1 MNRASIKSDGTPEGT
16 YVVLDGVQLNNVQA
30 VNVDIV
36 AGELPIAKIK
46 LDVYID
52 ELIVDGAVNVY
63 TDAIARRRITDLEAI
78 ERVINLCGSG
88 AAQQLLEELIKVV
101 AAKTEDAKRNDTRS
115 TLRIEREQLPP
126 LPTCTCGA
134 FATVI
139 GGNGAVICRSCGRPL
154 APPSEQL
161 PARQQTPCACGTN
174 AVYRDVAGALVCR
187 LCERIAP

>member
-1 MNRASIKSDGTPEGT
+1 VNRVSIKSDGTPEGT

-46 LDVYID
+46 LDVYLD

-63 TDAIARRRITDLEAI
+63 TDAIAARRITDLEAI
-78 ERVINLCGSG
+78 ERVINLCGTG
-88 AAQQLLEELIKVV
+88 AAQQLIEELIKLV
-101 AAKTEDAKRNDTRS
+101 ATKTEDAKRNDTRS
-115 TLRIEREQLPP
+115 TLRIERERVPP
-126 LPTCTCGA
+126 LPTGNLPTCICGG

-139 GGNGAVICRSCGRPL
+139 GGNGEVICRQCGRPL
-154 APPSEQL
+154 GGER
-161 PARQQTPCACGTN
+161 ARCACGTN
-174 AVYRDVAGALVCR
+174 AVYRDVGGALVCR